1 MQHGDWY
8 EVIEFLLKRSQNL
21 IARIFDHWAA
31 AAMVKKAPVKDESSD
46 SSSESSTNEELLE
59 QLIEEARKMVMYVDS
74 S

>member
-31 AAMVKKAPVKDESSD
+31 AMVKKAPVKDESSD

-59 QLIEEARKMVMYVDS
+59 QLLQEARKMVMYVDS